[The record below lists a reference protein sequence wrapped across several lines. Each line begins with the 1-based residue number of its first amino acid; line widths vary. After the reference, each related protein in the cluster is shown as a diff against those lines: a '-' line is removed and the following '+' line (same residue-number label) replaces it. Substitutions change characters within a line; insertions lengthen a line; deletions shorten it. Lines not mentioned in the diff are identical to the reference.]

1 MVVVKY
7 FCVLIAMSLGYLQA
21 ADTTIK
27 SVDTAEEALAVPTAS
42 RRFTR
47 KVFWENPYLRSLS
60 TTVAEVDGNK
70 VIFNKT
76 IAYAESGGQE
86 SDAATVNGFPVL
98 QAYLDKG
105 THEISYTL
113 PDNHGFSVGDSV
125 LMEIDWAR
133 RNKLMRYH
141 FTCELVLVLVNRY
154 FGKKPDG
161 VELRPEEIDVIGP
174 LKKGAH
180 MSADSAR
187 VDFEFPTNISEHLPA
202 IQALYD
208 KIIGGDMP
216 IEKGYLN
223 EAEQIRFWRI
233 PGLAMVPCG
242 GTHVQSTREV
252 GRAALKRERSS
263 KGVERIKIKLVDET
277 PTHPGEVETE

>member
-1 MVVVKY
+1 MRIVKTY
-7 FCVLIAMSLGYLQA
+7 LFLTLFFIGAVQASGELLGMTRIVMSNA
-21 ADTTIK
+21 PRMK
-27 SVDTAEEALAVPTAS
+27 
-42 RRFTR
+42 
-47 KVFWENPYLRSLS
+47 KVFWDNPYQRTLRA
-60 TTVAEVDGNK
+60 TVIQSIGNELL
-70 VIFNKT
+70 FDKT
-76 IAYAESGGQE
+76 IAYSFSGGQE
-86 SDAATVNGFPVL
+86 SDKATVNDIPILNSRMDDF
-98 QAYLDKG
+98 D
-105 THEISYTL
+105 IRYTL

-125 LMEIDWAR
+125 LMKIDWTR

-141 FTCELVLVLVNRY
+141 FACESILVLVNRY

-252 GRAALKRERSS
+252 GKVTLKREKSS
-263 KGVERIKIKLVDET
+263 KGVERIRIKLVDET
-277 PTHPGEVETE
+277 PTHPGEEER